1 MLATFAGL
9 VCFFLFVRFWVAM
22 LAVYHRTGGRSFCQG
37 KIANARA
44 GKPRPCSRP
53 PFKKLKNPLLR
64 KGVARVASLK
74 HAAAV
79 GGLPVNDLVNKLR
92 AAVGQE
98 VIASEDAGG
107 SISYFSS
114 QPEWFAGARIV
125 TSIDERTTDLNVMPI
140 VAILQR
146 AAHLQAGEMLELVT
160 TFLPAPG
167 IEIMKSKGLRVWSVP
182 QGPELVRTYISKPG
196 E

>member
-1 MLATFAGL
+1 VSYFDFPILPSTKVGALLERYPELEDVLIGLA
-9 VCFFLFVRFWVAM
+9 
-22 LAVYHRTGGRSFCQG
+22 
-37 KIANARA
+37 
-44 GKPRPCSRP
+44 P

-64 KGVARVASLK
+64 KGVARVASQK

-79 GGLPVNDLVNKLR
+79 GGLPVKDLVNKLR

-107 SISYFSS
+107 PISYFSS

-125 TSIDERTTDLNVMPI
+125 MSIDERTTDPNVMPI
-140 VAILQR
+140 VAVLQR

-160 TFLPAPG
+160 TFIPAPG
-167 IEIMKSKGLRVWSVP
+167 IEIMNRKGLRVWSVQ
-182 QGPELVRTYISKPG
+182 QGPKLVRTYISKPFSC
-196 E
+196 EHPARCNTYSS